1 MLMIG
6 EKYGKDTF
14 LFIEK
19 FGTANVPKAF
29 AMKDKVDGFLEK
41 FKIKGLTDR
50 FYRRLP
56 SFYRV
61 ICRSV

>member
-1 MLMIG
+1 MLFNC

-29 AMKDKVDGFLEK
+29 AMKDKVDGFLER
-41 FKIKGLTDR
+41 FKIKGLTDHITGDT
-50 FYRRLP
+50 FFLP
-56 SFYRV
+56 SHF
-61 ICRSV
+61 RSV